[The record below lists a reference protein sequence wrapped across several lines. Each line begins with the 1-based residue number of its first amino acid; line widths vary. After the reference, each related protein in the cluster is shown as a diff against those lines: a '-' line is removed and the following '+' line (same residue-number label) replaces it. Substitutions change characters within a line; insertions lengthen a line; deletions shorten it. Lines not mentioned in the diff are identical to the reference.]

1 MITARLYSDDRI
13 LDLAPFLD
21 QMVLTR
27 STSDEEADLRCR
39 VPWGMLSEQDLSLDW
54 WLLLRREDQGVEG
67 PALFLGRVTAI
78 SWGVRAAT
86 GETPEGGRVAIP
98 VLIRA
103 ESWLSP
109 MKRGQIFLSG
119 RGVGAPGHVYDLRS
133 WGPTMREI
141 LSAPF
146 TSNNV
151 GEVLA
156 RLFDRFAP
164 HYRLP
169 STIAGGA
176 SFSSLPVV
184 YSPETAQRF
193 TRDRAGSYRG
203 VYGLAL
209 NTAQAAF
216 PGGAS
221 PFGLLQSL
229 FGADPNL
236 VELFPCTEPIEVPG
250 GQVSPVVGGTPS
262 LIFRLRPF
270 ISGRL
275 DTRSASSAQVAQE
288 QTAGA
293 ADLAR
298 VLALD
303 SVIELNL
310 SRDDSARVNFVYLD
324 TPASQSRGIDGFGLY
339 GSPRLDL
346 EDIARN
352 GLRPFRGSWPFF
364 PRGSRSAGPTI
375 RDQIQAVIDLAAAIV
390 GQSHRF
396 LTGSLLLAYD
406 PELLQ
411 GEWIR
416 LPSPGGSEGDLV
428 MYAEAVQHMITVLP
442 SGAIT
447 ARSRVQFMRG
457 FYGVEPVIELGE
469 AAESGEAGGL

>member
-21 QMVLTR
+21 QLILNR
-27 STSDEEADLRCR
+27 STSDEGADLRCR
-39 VPWGMLSEQDLSLDW
+39 VPWGMLSDQDLSLDW
-54 WLLLRREDQGVEG
+54 WLLLRRAEQGIEG
-67 PALFLGRVTAI
+67 PALFLGRVVSI

-86 GETPEGGRVAIP
+86 GEAPEGGHVAIP
-98 VLIRA
+98 VIIRA

-109 MKRGQIFLSG
+109 MKRGQIYLSG

-133 WGPTMREI
+133 WGPAMREI

-151 GEVLA
+151 GEVLNK
-156 RLFDRFAP
+156 LFNRFAP

-176 SFSSLPVV
+176 SFKSLPVV
-184 YSPETAQRF
+184 YSPETARHF
-193 TRDRAGSYRG
+193 SRDRAGSYRG
-203 VYGLAL
+203 VYGVAI

-221 PFGLLQSL
+221 PFGLIQAI
-229 FGADPNL
+229 FGADLNL
-236 VELFPCTEPIEVPG
+236 VELFPCTEPIEIPG
-250 GQVSPVVGGTPS
+250 GRVSPTIGGIPS
-262 LIFRLRPF
+262 LIFRLKPF

-275 DTRSASSAQVAQE
+275 DTRAASSAQVAQE
-288 QTAGA
+288 QTSGA
-293 ADLAR
+293 AALAR
-298 VLALD
+298 VVPLD
-303 SVIELNL
+303 AVIELNL
-310 SRDDSARVNFVYLD
+310 TPDDANRINFVYMD

-346 EDIARN
+346 EDIKRN

-375 RDQIQAVIDLAAAIV
+375 KDQIQAVIDLAAAIV

-411 GEWIR
+411 GEWLR

-428 MYAEAVQHMITVLP
+428 VYAEGIQHMITVLP
-442 SGAIT
+442 NGAIT
-447 ARSRVQFMRG
+447 ARSRVQFVRG
-457 FYGVEPVIELGE
+457 FYGVEPVIELEE